1 MSIARSLPR
10 HHPLLSAGAAV
21 LMLGAVT
28 GTARAD
34 DIANRERCI
43 AKGNS
48 PQACDCYTGE
58 VSRRV
63 EAGVKPETYRAMR
76 GGEASKGSSSE
87 DISAMGVLIQANVD
101 AAKKCGVKLK

>member
-1 MSIARSLPR
+1 MTAARSLR
-10 HHPLLSAGAAV
+10 AAALIAGA
-21 LMLGAVT
+21 LLLTT
-28 GTARAD
+28 GLARAD
-34 DIANRERCI
+34 DVANRDRCI

-48 PQACDCYTGE
+48 EAACDCYVGE

-63 EAGVKPETYRAMR
+63 QAGVKPETYRAMR
-76 GGEASKGSSSE
+76 SGEASKDSASE